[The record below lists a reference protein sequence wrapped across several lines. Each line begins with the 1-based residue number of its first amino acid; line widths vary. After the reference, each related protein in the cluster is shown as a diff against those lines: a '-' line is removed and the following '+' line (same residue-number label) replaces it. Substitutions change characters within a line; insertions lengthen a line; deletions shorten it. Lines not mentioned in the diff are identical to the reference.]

1 LGFDKTTPPRRNTA
15 PGFHRTPSRQRNA
28 ALGFDRTALPRRNVV
43 LGFDRTPQRQ
53 RNAALGFDRTTL
65 HEHNAALCF
74 GRTTLQ
80 RRNAALC
87 FDRTTLHKRNAV
99 VRFDRTAPHQP
110 NAVVRNHRTALH
122 EHNAA
127 RCFDRMPPRKH
138 NVALCSHKTALPRR
152 NAVVRFHRTALH
164 KRNAASCFDRT
175 TLQQRTGHGHTARRP
190 TTEDSLMPTPT
201 WNSGLLWSSSSL
213 WGPASPPPPL
223 VRYNPNQRQRT
234 MKRQP
239 YYPRLLADQP
249 EWHFN
254 YADRLAENGAALG
267 LLAADVT
274 ASVNDSRQLGYG
286 LGAWLTKVREFGPG
300 ATGELE
306 TLKFGTGGTAFE
318 LPAFEAPTPP
328 AGLTAVLPGALGRI
342 FKYVQT
348 IKSAPGYTEGLGL
361 LLGIVGGEDTV
372 EHPAPEF
379 SLKTETGDGCHCVKV
394 RFKKFGHYAVV
405 IYSRRGGGG
414 WELLG
419 IDTGSPYEDD
429 RPLLVPGQPEVREY
443 KLRFW
448 DDGEENGDW
457 TDVASITVSP

>member
-1 LGFDKTTPPRRNTA
+1 
-15 PGFHRTPSRQRNA
+15 
-28 ALGFDRTALPRRNVV
+28 
-43 LGFDRTPQRQ
+43 
-53 RNAALGFDRTTL
+53 
-65 HEHNAALCF
+65 
-74 GRTTLQ
+74 
-80 RRNAALC
+80 
-87 FDRTTLHKRNAV
+87 
-99 VRFDRTAPHQP
+99 
-110 NAVVRNHRTALH
+110 
-122 EHNAA
+122 
-127 RCFDRMPPRKH
+127 
-138 NVALCSHKTALPRR
+138 
-152 NAVVRFHRTALH
+152 
-164 KRNAASCFDRT
+164 
-175 TLQQRTGHGHTARRP
+175 
-190 TTEDSLMPTPT
+190 
-201 WNSGLLWSSSSL
+201 
-213 WGPASPPPPL
+213 
-223 VRYNPNQRQRT
+223 